1 MVNSP
6 HNHLATPEQLM
17 PWTRTSTTWLNA
29 LVAGRPPIEPADQPL
44 PRTDANSL
52 KAHEDLLAKRKGG
65 QIDVYFEGDSITRRW
80 GASDEQYKDFLAN
93 WNTNFKGWNAANFGW
108 GGDKTQN
115 MLWRL
120 QNGELDGLSPKVIV
134 LLAGTNNVGNA
145 SPLGNSGE
153 RAAEVARGVAAVV
166 RELRKRAPQAT
177 VLVMG
182 VTPRDDNPAVMPIID
197 AANTQ
202 IAKLADGKSVRYVN
216 INDRLAFPD
225 GTLRDGM
232 SPDGLHFT
240 VQAYQEWA
248 NALKPL
254 LTELLGPPA
263 NVDRAPAPTGDPSA
277 RQPNP

>member
-1 MVNSP
+1 
-6 HNHLATPEQLM
+6 
-17 PWTRTSTTWLNA
+17 
-29 LVAGRPPIEPADQPL
+29 
-44 PRTDANSL
+44 
-52 KAHEDLLAKRKGG
+52 
-65 QIDVYFEGDSITRRW
+65 
-80 GASDEQYKDFLAN
+80 
-93 WNTNFKGWNAANFGW
+93 
-108 GGDKTQN
+108 
-115 MLWRL
+115 
-120 QNGELDGLSPKVIV
+120 
-134 LLAGTNNVGNA
+134 
-145 SPLGNSGE
+145 
-153 RAAEVARGVAAVV
+153 
-166 RELRKRAPQAT
+166 
-177 VLVMG
+177 
-182 VTPRDDNPAVMPIID
+182 MPIID